1 MRWPYIVSIGVL
13 SLLNMWLIHTKD
25 ARIATDQD
33 VIIALLGTQACYIAG
48 QMSDGS
54 PADCRDKWEKQRL
67 AFEAWDK
74 VAK

>member
-1 MRWPYIVSIGVL
+1 MSIGVL

-25 ARIATDQD
+25 ACIGADRG
-33 VIIALLGTQACYIAG
+33 VINAMLETQACYIAD